1 MNERSNET
9 VREAEI
15 DLQKLLGLYVRRWW
29 IILLCI
35 LAGALVMLLVS
46 MQFITPQYRVNVT
59 FYVNNSRNNQ
69 PVESISSQSLSASQ
83 QLVNTYINI
92 IQSETVMGKVAE
104 NLHNDLTTKELREMV
119 TASQTN
125 DTELFQVFVTSPDP
139 AEAVHIANVIADVA
153 PGQLEYFVEGSSTK
167 VIDRAQ
173 LPEKPYSPSVKRNVE
188 IGALAGLVLSLLVIT
203 VVHLLDVRV
212 KEESDLTELF
222 TYPVLGQIPLIDGE
236 ALIPET
242 GKNDAQ
248 EVDAQ

>member
-104 NLHNDLTTKELREMV
+104 NLHNDLTTKELKEMV